1 MAVSYPAN
9 RGIRLLIKKTAK
21 NQVTI
26 PKALLAKLASTDY
39 FEADVAG
46 DALVLRP
53 VKVVEM
59 VDIDKIRDRLKRRR
73 VKADEVGKAVAWA
86 RKEK

>member
-1 MAVSYPAN
+1 M
-9 RGIRLLIKKTAK
+9 LIKKTAK

-26 PKALLAKLASTDY
+26 PRALLSRLASTDY

-59 VDIDKIRDRLKRRR
+59 VDINKIRDRLERRR
-73 VKADEVGKAVAWA
+73 VKADEVDKAVVWA
-86 RKEK
+86 RKNK

>member
-1 MAVSYPAN
+1 M
-9 RGIRLLIKKTAK
+9 LIKKTAK
-21 NQVTI
+21 NQVTV

-46 DALVLRP
+46 DVLVLRP

-59 VDIDKIRDRLKRRR
+59 VDIDKIRDRLKRRQL
-73 VKADEVGKAVAWA
+73 KADEAGKAVGWA
-86 RKEK
+86 RENK

>member
-1 MAVSYPAN
+1 MP
-9 RGIRLLIKKTAK
+9 LLIKKTAK

-26 PKALLAKLASTDY
+26 PKALLGRLISTDY

-46 DALVLRP
+46 DVLVLRP

-59 VDIDKIRDRLKRRR
+59 VDIDKIRDRLRRRR
-73 VKADEVGKAVAWA
+73 VRADEVDKAASWA
-86 RKEK
+86 RKNK

>member
-1 MAVSYPAN
+1 M
-9 RGIRLLIKKTAK
+9 LIKKTAK

-46 DALVLRP
+46 DVLVLRP

-59 VDIDKIRDRLKRRR
+59 VDIDTIRDRLKRRQF
-73 VKADEVGKAVAWA
+73 KADEAGRAVGWA
-86 RKEK
+86 RENK